1 MRIEA
6 RAKFFSFHHLFIIYI
21 ISISGSDNHFNI
33 SDFRFHTSDF
43 RNIMNA
49 KDKRHE
55 VIRAIL
61 ENRSGST
68 QEEIKEILESRN
80 IYASQSTLSRDLREM
95 GAVKIPLEEGG
106 AKYMLASAERGGL
119 GLGEIGRAVQNFT
132 VDFEPVGNFLV
143 IRTTAGNAQA
153 LCVILDRQKWHEIVG
168 TIAGD
173 DTILVI
179 ARTGD
184 DIKSVVSRLEQSV
197 KEETV

>member
-1 MRIEA
+1 
-6 RAKFFSFHHLFIIYI
+6 
-21 ISISGSDNHFNI
+21 
-33 SDFRFHTSDF
+33 
-43 RNIMNA
+43 MNA

-68 QEEIKEILESRN
+68 QEEIKEILENRS

-95 GAVKIPLEEGG
+95 GAVKIPIEEGG
-106 AKYMLASAERGGL
+106 AKYKLAVQEHGGL
-119 GLGEIGRAVQNFT
+119 GLGEMGRALENFA
-132 VDFEPVGNFLV
+132 VDYEQVGNFLV

-153 LCVILDRQKWHEIVG
+153 LCVILDRQKWREVVG

-179 ARTGD
+179 ARTVD
-184 DIKSVVSRLEQSV
+184 DVKNVVSRLEQSV